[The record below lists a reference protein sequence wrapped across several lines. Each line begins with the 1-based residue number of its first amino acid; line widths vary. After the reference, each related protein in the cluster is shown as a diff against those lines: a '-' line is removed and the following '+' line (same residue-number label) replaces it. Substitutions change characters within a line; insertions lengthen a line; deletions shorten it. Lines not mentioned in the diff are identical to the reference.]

1 MMERTLKITVK
12 GTRSAMQS
20 VNRRMILDIF
30 KESDVLAIWTMER
43 QDIWYFTFEERFKVD
58 EFDWQIMNSKS
69 VGLTLMF
76 AACDRVVKRAKVH
89 WLPIW
94 VTNEEVNQVF
104 AAQGD
109 IKSINHVMDNSVA
122 TGIKEV
128 VFSMQKGKRKHL
140 LYLTSVHGHRCLL
153 YVPGRPSICFK
164 FNIPRDK
171 CLIHYTYEHI
181 RIK

>member
-30 KESDVLAIWTMER
+30 KESDVLAIWTMKR
-43 QDIWYFTFEERFKVD
+43 QDIWYVTFEERFKVV

-76 AACDRVVKRAKVH
+76 AACDRVVVRAKVH

-94 VTNEEVNQVF
+94 VTNEEVNQLF
-104 AAQGD
+104 AAQGN
-109 IKSINHVMDNSVA
+109 IKSINHVMDNSIA

-128 VFSMQKGKRKHL
+128 VFSMREG
-140 LYLTSVHGHRCLL
+140 
-153 YVPGRPSICFK
+153 
-164 FNIPRDK
+164 
-171 CLIHYTYEHI
+171 
-181 RIK
+181 

>member
-1 MMERTLKITVK
+1 
-12 GTRSAMQS
+12 MQS
-20 VNRRMILDIF
+20 VNRRIILDIF
-30 KESDVLAIWTMER
+30 KESDVLAIWTMKR
-43 QDIWYFTFEERFKVD
+43 QDIWYVTFEERFKVV

-76 AACDRVVKRAKVH
+76 AACDRVVVRAKVH

-128 VFSMQKGKRKHL
+128 VFSMQEGKRKHPL
-140 LYLTSVHGHRCLL
+140 LFDIGAWAPMFTICAWPTFNLFQVQYSERQMSHTL
-153 YVPGRPSICFK
+153 YI
-164 FNIPRDK
+164 
-171 CLIHYTYEHI
+171 
-181 RIK
+181 

>member
-1 MMERTLKITVK
+1 
-12 GTRSAMQS
+12 MQS

-30 KESDVLAIWTMER
+30 KESDVLAIWTMKR
-43 QDIWYFTFEERFKVD
+43 QDIWYVTFEERFKVV

-76 AACDRVVKRAKVH
+76 AACDRVVVRAKVY

-109 IKSINHVMDNSVA
+109 INHVMDNSVA

-128 VFSMQKGKRKHL
+128 VFSMREGKQKHL
-140 LYLTSVHGHRCLL
+140 PYLTSVHGHRC
-153 YVPGRPSICFK
+153 F
-164 FNIPRDK
+164 
-171 CLIHYTYEHI
+171 
-181 RIK
+181 